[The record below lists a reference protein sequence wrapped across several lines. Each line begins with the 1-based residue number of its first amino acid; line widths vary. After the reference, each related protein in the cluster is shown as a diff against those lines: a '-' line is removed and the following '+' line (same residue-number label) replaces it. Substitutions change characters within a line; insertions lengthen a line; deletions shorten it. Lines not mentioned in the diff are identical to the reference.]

1 MYRALP
7 SPQRTRCVAIREES
21 PIARVADRSIVGGFR
36 DVTDEQLHQ
45 SKKME
50 LVGRLAAGVSHD
62 LNNLLTVI
70 SSNLDMIED
79 VAKSGSVG
87 QFAATARRAVDL
99 SAKLTSQLLSFS
111 RRQKMNPTL
120 IDANQLISE
129 FQGLMRQALG
139 GGCDVKLRIDDQ
151 LWRCRVDPWLLK
163 TALLNLVLNG
173 RDAMPHGGNLELE
186 TRNVILHAR
195 CVDGCQVRSFV
206 RVSVAD
212 TGCGMPAEVRE
223 RVFEPFFTTKEAGKG
238 TVLGL
243 SMVSEFVRQAGGHV
257 DIDSTPGAGTTIA
270 LYFPKASEPEV

>member
-1 MYRALP
+1 
-7 SPQRTRCVAIREES
+7 
-21 PIARVADRSIVGGFR
+21 
-36 DVTDEQLHQ
+36 
-45 SKKME
+45 ME

-186 TRNVILHAR
+186 NSERYLACAMR
-195 CVDGCQVRSFV
+195 GR
-206 RVSVAD
+206 
-212 TGCGMPAEVRE
+212 MPSKIVCPG
-223 RVFEPFFTTKEAGKG
+223 VG
-238 TVLGL
+238 
-243 SMVSEFVRQAGGHV
+243 GGHRLRNAGR
-257 DIDSTPGAGTTIA
+257 GA
-270 LYFPKASEPEV
+270 